1 MIFYEYVEL
10 AEFQHANH
18 FALAKLAR
26 ELLCPQA
33 NYFGL
38 GTFCLYKR
46 EDL

>member
-18 FALAKLAR
+18 FALAKLAI

-38 GTFCLYKR
+38 GTFYLYK
-46 EDL
+46 

>member
-10 AEFQHANH
+10 AEFQCNSH
-18 FALAKLAR
+18 FALARAAR

-46 EDL
+46 EAL

>member
-10 AEFQHANH
+10 AEFQYDSH
-18 FALAKLAR
+18 FALAKVAR

-38 GTFCLYKR
+38 GTFCLYKQ
-46 EDL
+46 ETL